1 MSCNSMQWKWFSS
14 DLEMNVFKYSFSST
28 VLAVIFSMNVN
39 IFVRVG
45 VFKYDSLSLFSCKF
59 HWHFIL
65 PHSVRSSIRLFIR
78 GQPESCCGQ
87 PDFYQQVAWIF
98 RELLRPG
105 PHKYNLDI
113 SVSIPHIL
121 SNQVQFLICDSH
133 YSWCH
138 INHEMQFPLWQ
149 QGS

>member
-1 MSCNSMQWKWFSS
+1 MSFISMQWKWFSS
-14 DLEMNVFKYSFSST
+14 DLERNVFRYSFSST

-39 IFVRVG
+39 IFFRVG
-45 VFKYDSLSLFSCKF
+45 VSVFSCKF
-59 HWHFIL
+59 HWHFIS
-65 PHSVRSSIRLFIR
+65 PHSLRSSIRLFTR
-78 GQPESCCGQ
+78 GQPKSCWGQ
-87 PDFYQQVAWIF
+87 SDFYQQVAWWATWIF

-105 PHKYNLDI
+105 PHEYNLDI

-133 YSWCH
+133 YSWCC
-138 INHEMQFPLWQ
+138 INHVMQFPLWQ